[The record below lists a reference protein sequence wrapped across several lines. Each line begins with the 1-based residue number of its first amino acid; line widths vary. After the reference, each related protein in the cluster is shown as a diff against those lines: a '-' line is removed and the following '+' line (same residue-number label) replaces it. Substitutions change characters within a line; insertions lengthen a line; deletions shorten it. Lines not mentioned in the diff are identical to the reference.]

1 MLEYS
6 VKFMKLAGFSPF
18 ISLIVCLY
26 VRLTF
31 DIVSA
36 TTNFIA
42 LNLQV
47 WQLLWRCTVTSY
59 FDTEIQT
66 KYELCSRQ
74 KAYVYLEKDC
84 STDCA
89 LGHLSIKCEHPAL
102 LLCLKVLHHQMA
114 VDQLQNPY
122 HCNESMAKHTC
133 CSWDH
138 SCHINGKFCRKLFQ
152 QWLLTWRSLFLT
164 SGEMNFGPYM

>member
-26 VRLTF
+26 VRLTL

-36 TTNFIA
+36 TTNLIA
-42 LNLQV
+42 SNLHV

-74 KAYVYLEKDC
+74 KAYIYLEKDC
-84 STDCA
+84 STDCG
-89 LGHLSIKCEHPAL
+89 LGHLSINCEPPAL
-102 LLCLKVLHHQMA
+102 RLCLKVLHHQMA
-114 VDQLQNPY
+114 VDQLQNSY
-122 HCNESMAKHTC
+122 HCNESMTKHTR

-138 SCHINGKFCRKLFQ
+138 SCHINGKFCRKLF
-152 QWLLTWRSLFLT
+152 
-164 SGEMNFGPYM
+164 